1 MAFNN
6 SLSLYIPHI
15 FGNYTKDYVAKTFD
29 DLNIGKIKYID
40 FVQKMSDNGIVYN
53 AAYIHFDYWYTN
65 VVARNFQSR
74 VLDITKEAR
83 LMYEDPWYWIVL
95 ENKSNKVVPG
105 ARKPRIVLDND
116 ISLKVKVPNAPKKA
130 KQEYSDRDFDD
141 ICRQIARDFDE
152 ECMDDIEACMK
163 EDDKHLISID
173 GRYVQTLEKEN
184 RDYFDYIAQMQH
196 TLNILRDE
204 NMCLNGE
211 IQIIKE
217 QFVVPLSY

>member
-29 DLNIGKIKYID
+29 DLNIGKVKYID
-40 FVQKMSDNGIVYN
+40 FVQKMSDNGVYN
-53 AAYIHFDYWYTN
+53 AAYIHFEYWYTN
-65 VVARNFQSR
+65 VIARNFQSR
-74 VLDITKEAR
+74 VLDTTKEAR

-116 ISLKVKVPNAPKKA
+116 ISLKVPNAPKKA
-130 KQEYSDRDFDD
+130 KTEYLDKDFDD
-141 ICRQIARDFDE
+141 ICRQIARDFED

-184 RDYFDYIAQMQH
+184 RDYFDYIGQMQH
-196 TLNILRDE
+196 TINILRDE